1 MLNVTTTQQ
10 RGNKHK
16 MLGPPPTQN
25 TRLNFNLSSSV
36 MDKQVVGSSKWIFQS
51 DGRCMIGGVA
61 NNSNIGICHGVL
73 LMVIELVNDGH
84 VAEVTR
90 VLSE

>member
-1 MLNVTTTQQ
+1 
-10 RGNKHK
+10 
-16 MLGPPPTQN
+16 
-25 TRLNFNLSSSV
+25 
-36 MDKQVVGSSKWIFQS
+36 
-51 DGRCMIGGVA
+51 MIGGVA
-61 NNSNIGICHGVL
+61 NNSNIDICHGVL